1 LTNRTTLSPAHQ
13 ATIIELFLEGKP
25 VREIAR
31 DIGQDYSKVRRFAD
45 RIIKSNPGEAV
56 VRATKVAEHRAITNA
71 TKKRVEHPK
80 GWEPGYN
87 TETGVAMLR
96 SDRSLHLDEFEDEFS
111 ALLEEWG
118 FDPSRF
124 RIEDDKVE
132 IRTWDAHY
140 GVHKPPKKFWY
151 YKARVIRKPP
161 MVNALDLDNLVSHIR
176 TRKPLKEKVW
186 TPGDRTFIV
195 GNADWQLGKRDG
207 RGTEYAVNAIKRT
220 IPMISERY
228 TALRNQ
234 GHLVDHLFIANM
246 GDIIEGCDGFY
257 PDQTYG
263 VELSRREQVRLGR
276 ELQVA
281 QIMAWADDFEKVT
294 VLTIPGNHGE
304 YRNEQGKVFTNNG
317 DNDDIAVTEQVAE
330 AFDLANTASGGRYD
344 HVKFLIPDN
353 QMSVVLDINGTIV
366 GFTHG
371 HVGGFRPKVG
381 KDLSASKLWDWWY
394 GQSMGRQ
401 PVADADLLLT
411 AHYHYLSV
419 VSQGG
424 RTHIQFPPMEDG
436 SEWFM
441 EASGMGSYA
450 ATATLLVGGGVQG
463 TYQGWSDL
471 HVIDH
476 GIR

>member
-1 LTNRTTLSPAHQ
+1 MSKPTTLSTAQ
-13 ATIIELFLEGKP
+13 QSEIIDLFLEGKP

-31 DIGQDYSKVRRFAD
+31 DLGIEYGRVRRFTN
-45 RIIKSNPGEAV
+45 RVVKTNPGEAV
-56 VRATKVAEHRAITNA
+56 IRAAKVAQHHAITNA

-87 TETGVAMLR
+87 TETGTAMLR
-96 SDRSLHLDEFEDEFS
+96 SDRSLNIDEFADEFS
-111 ALLEEWG
+111 ALLKEWG

-124 RIEDDKVE
+124 QIEDDKVE

-140 GVHKPPKKFWY
+140 GIGNDPKKFWY
-151 YKARVIRKPP
+151 YKAKVIRKRAQDP
-161 MVNALDLDNLVSHIR
+161 VNMSGLVSHIR
-176 TRKPLKEKVW
+176 TRKPLKDKVW
-186 TPGDRTFIV
+186 TPGDRTFLV

-207 RGTEYAVNAIKRT
+207 RGTEYAVNAIKRS
-220 IPMISERY
+220 IPMVGERY
-228 TALRNQ
+228 EALRNQ
-234 GHLVDHLFIANM
+234 GHQIDHLFIANM
-246 GDIIEGCDGFY
+246 GDIVEGCDGFY
-257 PDQTYG
+257 PMQTYG

-281 QIMAWADDFEKVT
+281 QILAWADDFEKVT

-304 YRNEQGKVFTNNG
+304 KRNDDGKVFTNLG

-330 AFDLANTASGGRYD
+330 AFDLANDASGGRYD

-353 QMSVVLDINGTIV
+353 ELTVVLDLHGTIV

-371 HVGGFRPKVG
+371 HAGGFRPKVG
-381 KDLSASKLWDWWY
+381 KDLSHTKVWDWWY
-394 GQSMGRQ
+394 GQTMGRQ
-401 PVADADLLLT
+401 PVADADLLLS

-419 VSQGG
+419 ISQGG
-424 RTHIQFPPMEDG
+424 RTAIQFPPMEDG
-436 SEWFM
+436 SEWYM
-441 EASGMGSYA
+441 ESNGMGSYA
-450 ATATLLVGGGVQG
+450 AQATMLIGGGHQG

-471 HVIDH
+471 HIIDH